1 MKKLVKSY
9 LFKILIIILCF
20 LSVFSFFTY
29 QEFKKIQEQD
39 KIINASLL
47 HVLEKSNSELK
58 GEVLDI
64 IQGKVTIKDNQILS
78 QYGMD
83 EELSSKRKDQYK
95 AIIIGDIIITLL
107 FITFALLLA
116 YYYQKKQD
124 KKILD
129 MDYYLRKIL
138 ANDYDLDLLGNEE
151 GVLSILS
158 NDIYKVTVMLKENNL
173 ILKEDKEK
181 LGNDLADI
189 SHQLKTP
196 LTSMSMMCDLLSQE
210 ELGEEQRIKFLKN
223 IRSQLQRIEWL
234 VTSLLKMSK
243 LQIGTVHFLKESM
256 NAFDLLDKASESLL
270 LMLDLKDQTLIVNGD
285 QAYLNVDRNWT
296 SEALLNIL
304 KNCVEHTQDGGF
316 ITCNVMDTPMYIQIK
331 ISDNGSG
338 IASVDLPHIF
348 ERFYRGKNSSSDSVG
363 IGLAMSYEIITSQ
376 QGTLWVE
383 SKEQQGTTFTIR
395 FFKEERL

>member
-1 MKKLVKSY
+1 MKKILNSF
-9 LFKILIIILCF
+9 LFKIIIVITCF
-20 LSVFSFFTY
+20 LTISSLFTY
-29 QEFKKIQEQD
+29 QQFKEIQKQD
-39 KIINASLL
+39 QLMNASLL
-47 HVLEKSNSELK
+47 QLLEKENPEIKAQVLTIMQGKDTSKNSEILK
-58 GEVLDI
+58 
-64 IQGKVTIKDNQILS
+64 

-83 EELSSKRKDQYK
+83 ETLNRERKSQYQQMM
-95 AIIIGDIIITLL
+95 ITNIIITLL
-107 FITFALLLA
+107 FITFVLLCT
-116 YYYQKKQD
+116 YFYQRKQNQ
-124 KKILD
+124 KILN
-129 MDYYLRKIL
+129 MDQYLRRIL
-138 ANDYDLDLLGNEE
+138 ACDYDLDLLGNSE

-173 ILKEDKEK
+173 ILQEDKEK

-210 ELGEEQRIKFLKN
+210 TLSDEQRIKFLKN

-243 LQIGTVHFLKESM
+243 LQIGTVHFLKESIQ
-256 NAFDLLDKASESLL
+256 AKDLLHKASESVLL
-270 LMLDLKDQTLIVNGD
+270 VMDLKNQSFIMDGD
-285 QAYLNVDRNWT
+285 EALLHVDINWS
-296 SEALLNIL
+296 SEALLNII
-304 KNCVEHTQDGGF
+304 KNCVEHTQDGGV
-316 ITCNVMDTPMYIQIK
+316 IHAQVMDTAMYTQIK
-331 ISDNGSG
+331 IFDNGSG
-338 IASVDLPHIF
+338 IDQGDLPHIF

-383 SKEQQGTTFTIR
+383 SKLKQGTTFTIR

>member
-20 LSVFSFFTY
+20 LSVLSFFTY

-95 AIIIGDIIITLL
+95 TIIIGDIIITLL

>member
-138 ANDYDLDLLGNEE
+138 ANDYDL
-151 GVLSILS
+151 
-158 NDIYKVTVMLKENNL
+158 
-173 ILKEDKEK
+173 
-181 LGNDLADI
+181 
-189 SHQLKTP
+189 
-196 LTSMSMMCDLLSQE
+196 
-210 ELGEEQRIKFLKN
+210 
-223 IRSQLQRIEWL
+223 
-234 VTSLLKMSK
+234 
-243 LQIGTVHFLKESM
+243 
-256 NAFDLLDKASESLL
+256 
-270 LMLDLKDQTLIVNGD
+270 
-285 QAYLNVDRNWT
+285 
-296 SEALLNIL
+296 
-304 KNCVEHTQDGGF
+304 
-316 ITCNVMDTPMYIQIK
+316 
-331 ISDNGSG
+331 
-338 IASVDLPHIF
+338 
-348 ERFYRGKNSSSDSVG
+348 
-363 IGLAMSYEIITSQ
+363 
-376 QGTLWVE
+376 
-383 SKEQQGTTFTIR
+383 
-395 FFKEERL
+395 

>member
-1 MKKLVKSY
+1 MKKILNSF
-9 LFKILIIILCF
+9 LFKIIIVITCF
-20 LSVFSFFTY
+20 LTISSLFTY
-29 QEFKKIQEQD
+29 QQFKEIQKQD
-39 KIINASLL
+39 QQMNASLL
-47 HVLEKSNSELK
+47 QLLEKENPEIKAQVLTIMQGKDTSKNSEILK
-58 GEVLDI
+58 
-64 IQGKVTIKDNQILS
+64 

-83 EELSSKRKDQYK
+83 ETLNRERKNQYQQMM
-95 AIIIGDIIITLL
+95 ITNIMITLL
-107 FITFALLLA
+107 FITFVLLCT
-116 YYYQKKQD
+116 YFYQRKQNQ
-124 KKILD
+124 KILN
-129 MDYYLRKIL
+129 MDQYLRRIL
-138 ANDYDLDLLGNEE
+138 ACDYDLDLLGNSE

-173 ILKEDKEK
+173 ILQEDKEK

-210 ELGEEQRIKFLKN
+210 TLSDEQRIKFLKN

-243 LQIGTVHFLKESM
+243 LQIGTVHFLKESIQ
-256 NAFDLLDKASESLL
+256 AKDLLHKASESVLL
-270 LMLDLKDQTLIVNGD
+270 VMDLKNQSFIMDGD
-285 QAYLNVDRNWT
+285 EALLHVDINWS
-296 SEALLNIL
+296 SEALLNII
-304 KNCVEHTQDGGF
+304 KNCVEHTQDGGV
-316 ITCNVMDTPMYIQIK
+316 IHAQVMDTAMYTQIK
-331 ISDNGSG
+331 IFDNGSG
-338 IASVDLPHIF
+338 IDQVDLPHIF

-383 SKEQQGTTFTIR
+383 SKLKQGTTFTIR

>member
-1 MKKLVKSY
+1 
-9 LFKILIIILCF
+9 
-20 LSVFSFFTY
+20 
-29 QEFKKIQEQD
+29 
-39 KIINASLL
+39 
-47 HVLEKSNSELK
+47 
-58 GEVLDI
+58 
-64 IQGKVTIKDNQILS
+64 
-78 QYGMD
+78 
-83 EELSSKRKDQYK
+83 
-95 AIIIGDIIITLL
+95 
-107 FITFALLLA
+107 
-116 YYYQKKQD
+116 
-124 KKILD
+124 
-129 MDYYLRKIL
+129 
-138 ANDYDLDLLGNEE
+138 LDLLGNEE

-223 IRSQLQRIEWL
+223 IRSQLQRIDWL

-331 ISDNGSG
+331 ISDTGSG

>member
-1 MKKLVKSY
+1 MKKIIDSF
-9 LFKILIIILCF
+9 LFKIILVITCF
-20 LSVFSFFTY
+20 LTISSLFTY
-29 QEFKKIQEQD
+29 QQFKEIQKQD
-39 KIINASLL
+39 QQMNASLL
-47 HVLEKSNSELK
+47 QLLEKENPEIK
-58 GEVLDI
+58 AQVLDI
-64 IQGKVTIKDNQILS
+64 MQGKDTSKNSEILK

-83 EELSSKRKDQYK
+83 ETLNRERKNQYQQMM
-95 AIIIGDIIITLL
+95 ITNIIITLL
-107 FITFALLLA
+107 FISFVLLCT
-116 YYYQKKQD
+116 YFYQKKQNH
-124 KKILD
+124 KILN
-129 MDYYLRKIL
+129 MDQYLRRIL
-138 ANDYDLDLLGNEE
+138 ACDYDLDLLGNSE

-173 ILKEDKEK
+173 ILQEDKEK

-210 ELGEEQRIKFLKN
+210 TLSDEQRIKFLKN

-243 LQIGTVHFLKESM
+243 LQIGTVHFLKESIQ
-256 NAFDLLDKASESLL
+256 AKDLLHKASESVLL
-270 LMLDLKDQTLIVNGD
+270 VMDLKNQSFVMDGD
-285 QAYLNVDRNWT
+285 EALLHVDINWS
-296 SEALLNIL
+296 SEALLNII
-304 KNCVEHTQDGGF
+304 KNCVEHTQDGGV
-316 ITCNVMDTPMYIQIK
+316 IHAQVMDTAMYTQIK
-331 ISDNGSG
+331 IFDNGSG
-338 IASVDLPHIF
+338 IDQTDLPHIF

-383 SKEQQGTTFTIR
+383 SKLKQGTTFTIR

>member
-1 MKKLVKSY
+1 MKKILNSF
-9 LFKILIIILCF
+9 LFKIIIVITCF
-20 LSVFSFFTY
+20 LTISSLFTY
-29 QEFKKIQEQD
+29 QQFKEIQKQD
-39 KIINASLL
+39 QQMNASLL
-47 HVLEKSNSELK
+47 QLLEKENPEIKAQVLTIMQGKDTSKNSEILK
-58 GEVLDI
+58 
-64 IQGKVTIKDNQILS
+64 

-83 EELSSKRKDQYK
+83 ETLNRERKSQYQQMM
-95 AIIIGDIIITLL
+95 ITNIMITLL
-107 FITFALLLA
+107 FITFVLLCT
-116 YYYQKKQD
+116 YFYQRKQNQ
-124 KKILD
+124 KILN
-129 MDYYLRKIL
+129 MDQYLRRIL
-138 ANDYDLDLLGNEE
+138 ACDYDLDLLGNSE

-173 ILKEDKEK
+173 ILQEDKEK

-210 ELGEEQRIKFLKN
+210 TLSDEQRIKFLKN

-243 LQIGTVHFLKESM
+243 LQIGTVHFLKESIQ
-256 NAFDLLDKASESLL
+256 AKDLLHKASESVLL
-270 LMLDLKDQTLIVNGD
+270 VMDLKNQSFIMDGD
-285 QAYLNVDRNWT
+285 EALLHVDINWS
-296 SEALLNIL
+296 SEALLNII
-304 KNCVEHTQDGGF
+304 KNCVEHTQDGGV
-316 ITCNVMDTPMYIQIK
+316 IHAQVMDTAMYTQIK
-331 ISDNGSG
+331 IFDNGSG
-338 IASVDLPHIF
+338 IDQVDLPHIF

-383 SKEQQGTTFTIR
+383 SKLKQGTTFTIR

>member
-20 LSVFSFFTY
+20 LSVLSFFTY

-64 IQGKVTIKDNQILS
+64 IQGKVMIKDNQILS
-78 QYGMD
+78 QYGMN

>member
-1 MKKLVKSY
+1 MKKILNSF
-9 LFKILIIILCF
+9 LFKIIIVITCF
-20 LSVFSFFTY
+20 LTISSLFTY
-29 QEFKKIQEQD
+29 QQFKEIQKQD
-39 KIINASLL
+39 QLMNASLL
-47 HVLEKSNSELK
+47 QLLEKENPEIKAQVLTIMQGKDTSKNSEILK
-58 GEVLDI
+58 
-64 IQGKVTIKDNQILS
+64 

-83 EELSSKRKDQYK
+83 ETLNRERKSQYQQMM
-95 AIIIGDIIITLL
+95 ITNIIITLL
-107 FITFALLLA
+107 FITFVLLCT
-116 YYYQKKQD
+116 YFYQRKQNQ
-124 KKILD
+124 KILN
-129 MDYYLRKIL
+129 MDQYLRRIL
-138 ANDYDLDLLGNEE
+138 ACDYDLDLLGNSE

-173 ILKEDKEK
+173 ILQEDKEK

-210 ELGEEQRIKFLKN
+210 TLSDEQRIKFLKN

-243 LQIGTVHFLKESM
+243 LQIGTVHFLKESIQ
-256 NAFDLLDKASESLL
+256 AKDLLHKASESVLL
-270 LMLDLKDQTLIVNGD
+270 VMDLKNQSFIMDGD
-285 QAYLNVDRNWT
+285 EALLHVDINWS
-296 SEALLNIL
+296 SEALLNII
-304 KNCVEHTQDGGF
+304 KNCVEHTQDGGV
-316 ITCNVMDTPMYIQIK
+316 IHAQVMDTAMYTQIK
-331 ISDNGSG
+331 IFDNGSG
-338 IASVDLPHIF
+338 IDQGDLPHIF

-383 SKEQQGTTFTIR
+383 SKLKQGTVFTIR

>member
-47 HVLEKSNSELK
+47 HVLEKSNSELR

-64 IQGKVTIKDNQILS
+64 IQGKVTINDNQILS